1 MKGEYK
7 QEDLEDRRV
16 ETEKWVLVGEME
28 KEEEAASGRVG
39 RAAGHPRFIG
49 GWC

>member
-1 MKGEYK
+1 MSISKKTWEI
-7 QEDLEDRRV
+7 ESRNWE
-16 ETEKWVLVGEME
+16 VGVGGRNE

>member
-1 MKGEYK
+1 MSISKKTWKIESRNR
-7 QEDLEDRRV
+7 E
-16 ETEKWVLVGEME
+16 VGVGGRNRKE
-28 KEEEAASGRVG
+28 EEEAASGRVG